1 MVFVLREVDEEHG
14 PVAEVIDH
22 GFEAAVVEEICDS
35 EAALERGS
43 ASPRPDWFADIAELP
58 VAKMLYRKR
67 GSR

>member
-35 EAALERGS
+35 EAAAGARIGKPK
-43 ASPRPDWFADIAELP
+43 AGCFADIAELP
-58 VAKMLYRKR
+58 VAKIVV
-67 GSR
+67 